1 MDHPEVSNEE
11 MMSRVIRFE
20 DVQKHP
26 IPLMFIDSPL
36 EGHQRL
42 NYAVIGDTASEN
54 DEYSPM
60 LNAPHTFQIG
70 MVYALP
76 GNGPAWHTH
85 DYVEI
90 FMPMSGKWEFFW
102 TNEKDG
108 EAEGSAVLGQFDII
122 SLPPGL
128 WRRFEVQGDESEG
141 AWIFA
146 VLDEHKV
153 FEGKDPYWA
162 KSVED
167 AAEGAGFHADEKGK
181 MVKPDNYADVR
192 QMLLDKISATMKK

>member
-1 MDHPEVSNEE
+1 MNHPKVTNEE
-11 MMSRVIRFE
+11 MMKRVVRFD
-20 DVQKHP
+20 DVTKHP
-26 IPLMFIDSPL
+26 IPVMFIDSPL

-54 DEYSPM
+54 SEYAPM
-60 LNAPHTFQIG
+60 LSAPHTFQIG

-90 FMPMSGKWEFFW
+90 FMPLKGNWRFFW

-108 EAEGSAVLGQFDII
+108 EPEGEALLKPWDQI

-128 WRRFEVQGDESEG
+128 WRRFEVDQTETEG
-141 AWIFA
+141 AWIYA
-146 VLDEHKV
+146 VLDQHEV

-162 KSVED
+162 ESVEK
-167 AAEGAGFHADEKGK
+167 AAASAGFKSDDRGK
-181 MVKPDNYADVR
+181 MIKPENYQQVHDEI
-192 QMLLDKISATMKK
+192 LDKISRTMK

>member
-1 MDHPEVSNEE
+1 MEYPKVSNEE
-11 MMSRVIRFE
+11 MMKRVIRFE
-20 DVQKHP
+20 AIKKHP
-26 IPLMFIDSPL
+26 IPLMFIDSPI

-54 DEYSPM
+54 DEFSPM

-90 FMPMSGKWEFFW
+90 FMPLKGRWEFFW

-108 EAEGSAVLGQFDII
+108 EPEGSVVLNEWDTI

-128 WRRFEVQGDESEG
+128 WRRFEVHQDEKEG
-141 AWIFA
+141 AWIHA
-146 VLDEHKV
+146 VLDQHEV
-153 FEGKDPYWA
+153 FTGKDPYWA
-162 KSVED
+162 ASVEQA
-167 AAEGAGFHADEKGK
+167 AAELGFNADDKGK
-181 MVKPDNYADVR
+181 MVKPTNYAEMR
-192 QMLLDKISATMKK
+192 QQLLDKIQATME